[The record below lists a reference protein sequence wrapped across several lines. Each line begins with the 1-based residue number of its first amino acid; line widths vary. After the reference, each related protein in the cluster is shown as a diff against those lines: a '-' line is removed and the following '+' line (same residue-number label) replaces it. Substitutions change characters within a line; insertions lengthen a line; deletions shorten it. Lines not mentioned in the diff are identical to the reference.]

1 MNPHQAQPDAE
12 GRGSPL
18 AQPQDRMKNH
28 LTEYPE
34 GRTQPIHGRNR
45 AHDSKRKH
53 SFHTEPGD
61 CGWWHD
67 LVKEQGVASRGGR
80 SREQHYPKSILNNR
94 CFQLQN
100 SAGYSLATTTS
111 VHSKA
116 LTCNTKSYQHFF
128 LVLHFKVIL
137 LNCKGHIP
145 PFHNINSLQMDRR
158 E

>member
-18 AQPQDRMKNH
+18 AQPQHRMKNH

-34 GRTQPIHGRNR
+34 GRTQPIHRRNR

-80 SREQHYPKSILNNR
+80 SREQHYPKSILNKR

-116 LTCNTKSYQHFF
+116 LTGNTKSYQHFF

-145 PFHNINSLQMDRR
+145 PFHNINSLHMDRR

>member
-1 MNPHQAQPDAE
+1 MNPHQAQYAE

-18 AQPQDRMKNH
+18 AQPQHRQKKH

-34 GRTQPIHGRNR
+34 GRTHASHGGNC
-45 AHDSKRKH
+45 AHDSKRKQ
-53 SFHTEPGD
+53 SFHTEPEG
-61 CGWWHD
+61 CGWWHA

-100 SAGYSLATTTS
+100 SAGYSLAMTTS

-116 LTCNTKSYQHFF
+116 LTGNTKSYQHFF
-128 LVLHFKVIL
+128 SVLHFKVIPS
-137 LNCKGHIP
+137 NCKVHIP
-145 PFHNINSLQMDRR
+145 PFHNIKSLQMDRR

>member
-18 AQPQDRMKNH
+18 AQPQHRMKNH

-67 LVKEQGVASRGGR
+67 LVKEQGLASRGGR

-116 LTCNTKSYQHFF
+116 LTGNTKSYQHFF

>member
-18 AQPQDRMKNH
+18 AQPQHRMKNH

-67 LVKEQGVASRGGR
+67 LVKEQGGASRGGR

-116 LTCNTKSYQHFF
+116 LTGNTKSYQHFF